1 MTQSTFLSL
10 RLPALVLAC
19 LLFSQPSHAWLGKKE
34 QPSVQVTDP
43 FIEMHTGPGRG
54 YPVFYVAGEGEQI
67 KILKRRTDWFKVE
80 LQRGEHT
87 VKRGWVPLAQ
97 MRATLDLNGA
107 EVDYGD
113 VGLGDFAT
121 RRWEAGFSAGDFDGA
136 RTLEGYIGYGLTPNI
151 SVRLAGTQLLGDFS
165 EGTIGTLNI
174 VMHPFPQWRVSP
186 FFTIGTGII
195 EIRPQTTVVAAA
207 DRTDEIVNVGAGA
220 NIYLTRRFVA
230 NLEYRRHTILTS
242 QDDNQEINQ
251 WKAGFSFFFG
261 KQ

>member
-87 VKRGWVPLAQ
+87 VKRGSVSYTHL
-97 MRATLDLNGA
+97 TLPTNR
-107 EVDYGD
+107 EV
-113 VGLGDFAT
+113 
-121 RRWEAGFSAGDFDGA
+121 
-136 RTLEGYIGYGLTPNI
+136 
-151 SVRLAGTQLLGDFS
+151 
-165 EGTIGTLNI
+165 
-174 VMHPFPQWRVSP
+174 
-186 FFTIGTGII
+186 
-195 EIRPQTTVVAAA
+195 
-207 DRTDEIVNVGAGA
+207 
-220 NIYLTRRFVA
+220 
-230 NLEYRRHTILTS
+230 
-242 QDDNQEINQ
+242 
-251 WKAGFSFFFG
+251 
-261 KQ
+261 

>member
-1 MTQSTFLSL
+1 
-10 RLPALVLAC
+10 
-19 LLFSQPSHAWLGKKE
+19 
-34 QPSVQVTDP
+34 
-43 FIEMHTGPGRG
+43 
-54 YPVFYVAGEGEQI
+54 
-67 KILKRRTDWFKVE
+67 
-80 LQRGEHT
+80 
-87 VKRGWVPLAQ
+87 
-97 MRATLDLNGA
+97 
-107 EVDYGD
+107 
-113 VGLGDFAT
+113 
-121 RRWEAGFSAGDFDGA
+121 
-136 RTLEGYIGYGLTPNI
+136 
-151 SVRLAGTQLLGDFS
+151 
-165 EGTIGTLNI
+165 
-174 VMHPFPQWRVSP
+174 MHPFPQWRVSP